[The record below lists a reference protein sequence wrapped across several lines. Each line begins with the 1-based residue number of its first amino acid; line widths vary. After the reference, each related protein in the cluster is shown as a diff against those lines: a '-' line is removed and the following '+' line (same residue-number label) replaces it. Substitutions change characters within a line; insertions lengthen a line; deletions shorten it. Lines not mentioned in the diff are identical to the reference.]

1 MTPEKLERT
10 NILSKRID
18 RLKDQVKKLKQ
29 TNSYMN
35 MDHFSDNQR
44 EVLFIVARA
53 IADQNLAEAE
63 REFEAI

>member
-29 TNSYMN
+29 TNSYMD